1 MNQLPNDASK
11 DQSNCP
17 DGYYRRSNGMVM
29 QLPRAEPQQSAPDL
43 SAQAHADAIDLMTH
57 DELKTLVRRL
67 LCQCGAVARM
77 TDEETA
83 QAMLDVLAET
93 ALKPVIHGTS
103 MKADITARLTAVE
116 RWLDRKKG
124 KPIGTSPMVQIGSSG
139 DINVMIRLVDAQG
152 NVEVIE
158 G

>member
-1 MNQLPNDASK
+1 MNLPGDASQ

-17 DGYYRRSNGMVM
+17 PDYYRRSNGMLHQKPMDNV
-29 QLPRAEPQQSAPDL
+29 PTDTQSPL
-43 SAQAHADAIDLMTH
+43 SAEELSGYESYTIDQ
-57 DELKTLVRRL
+57 LKTLVRRL
-67 LCQCGAVARM
+67 ICQCGYAATI

-93 ALKPVIHGTS
+93 ALKPVLHGTS
-103 MKADITARLTAVE
+103 MKADITSRLTAVE

-124 KPIGTSPMVQIGSSG
+124 KPIGTSPLVQIGAGG
-139 DINVMIRLVDAQG
+139 DLNVMIRLVDAAG

-158 G
+158 GN